1 MEKNP
6 INKIHMYIHKVEQK
20 RVVLNMSAGGRVSGY
35 QEVNFGEIGVWGG
48 GGEFQLDVYDVGILF
63 CSHLKKCP

>member
-1 MEKNP
+1 MEKNL

-35 QEVNFGEIGVWGG
+35 QEVNFGEIGVLGG
-48 GGEFQLDVYDVGILF
+48 WEGSFN
-63 CSHLKKCP
+63 